1 MQPGVYEFSTGITNE
16 IPMHPQ
22 RITLFALVVALSG
35 AATIARGAPTANSV
49 AEFAV
54 EANRLQTCVKEK
66 LRKDGERPI
75 AVATKN
81 QILIT
86 TRFREVTI
94 EELNKIA
101 RLPGSVEDWRDG
113 RYRLQFVITPESPG
127 RSSLSATAQILA
139 NPSAAYRRRLM
150 NPARPIE
157 GSFVPS
163 NGELEWRWRDILR
176 KSCG

>member
-1 MQPGVYEFSTGITNE
+1 MR
-16 IPMHPQ
+16 HQ
-22 RITLFALVVALSG
+22 RITLLALAVALAG
-35 AATIARGAPTANSV
+35 RATIARCAPTVNSV

-54 EANRLQTCVKEK
+54 EANRLQPCVEEN

-75 AVATKN
+75 VVATKN
-81 QILIT
+81 QTLIT

-101 RLPGSVEDWRDG
+101 RLGGSAKDWSGG
-113 RYRLQFVITPESPG
+113 RYRLQFVIRPEGRG

-139 NPSAAYRRRLM
+139 NPSAAYRPRLM
-150 NPARPIE
+150 NPARPID

-163 NGELEWRWRDILR
+163 NGELERRWRDILR